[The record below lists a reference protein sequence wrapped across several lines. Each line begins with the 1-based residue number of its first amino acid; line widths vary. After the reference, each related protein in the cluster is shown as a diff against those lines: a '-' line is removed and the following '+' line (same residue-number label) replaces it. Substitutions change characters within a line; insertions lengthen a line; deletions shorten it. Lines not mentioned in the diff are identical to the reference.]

1 MRFLTRR
8 RVIALLSF
16 IALAFLALV
25 GGLVIYINSPS
36 FEREA
41 RGYIVRQI
49 EKQTGAEVTLD
60 DFNWSL
66 RRQRVHL
73 GGLILRGL
81 EPRNGPP
88 LASLPAIDVGI
99 NFRSLFQKKIDLFEL
114 TLTKPEFHIFIDEQ
128 GKTNFPTPP
137 ERGPRGS
144 FDFEVAIANFRFI
157 DGAAFL
163 NERRVNIDF
172 VLANLAA
179 DLSYRSTT
187 NVLTSHLRY
196 DGQYIR
202 PDNPT
207 IPYTFDADMDY
218 TVGTLIAHRIH
229 LQTGKSLL
237 KMQGKINDLLKKTIN
252 GKLDYAGT
260 VEVPFLNYFFQKEQ
274 FAGTADVAGFLEFS
288 GGYFFSKGTAT
299 SESITFNEWTTKEFR
314 SDYSYYFPEKRAA
327 FHNLHTNIF
336 GGNAT
341 GSAAIE
347 NVPGESRIVL
357 DLGYSGVDAA
367 ALANSY
373 PWDPKYRIY
382 SNVTGTLTGWFEG
395 KMERYLF
402 AGNANF
408 KPYTPPSVAGVVPL
422 PIEGTTGYQIT
433 PGQARVSN
441 GDLRFGS
448 THVQADG
455 VITEKNTDLKVVMDS
470 TDLRDAYFIYDDAN
484 GAGTFEGTLTGP
496 LKTPVLTGNFTL
508 KNHSYQ
514 KKWTI
519 EEAAGHVRLDT
530 LTEIADLERV
540 RLRQGRS
547 EIVVGGTTALDG
559 SPADLDIQAE
569 RVFGEDLR
577 AFVDRKIGGTF
588 AGRMRLTSFDPMKVE
603 GDLRATNLVIDD
615 RDVGNASG
623 HLRYFDPV
631 IDLSALQITR
641 NGSSLSGNVTY
652 NPTSEAVKFA
662 VRISSVNFDS
672 IKWIGL
678 PEALKGTIRQADLQG
693 DGTLRQPNVK
703 GTGVIENL
711 AFKSEVFPMVR
722 VNVTSSGSDVNASI
736 EVARNLS
743 LDVKVNAAGAGYPF
757 TANAKFTQYALEQ
770 IVGLSQGTLKAT
782 GTAVLNGLLN
792 DPSKLRGQGQIDTAE
807 GVIQGRNIL
816 ISKPFTFD
824 FNPERL
830 MVSNIILTGDGTS
843 ATIGGTIGLTEN
855 TPLNLDVV
863 GQIDLKLLSAAAT
876 TQFETAGTIN
886 VNGHIRGTAQNPDLS
901 GRAEVSKASLS
912 KPGFF
917 TSLTDING
925 ELAFEGNRVRL
936 DNMSGLMGGG
946 TVRMEGNLA
955 LQQAQI
961 QGMNIRI
968 ETNNVRIRYPEG
980 LRTVLNGTLVLR
992 GTSIAPILEGDLE
1005 IQRMEYRSSFEE
1017 FLTMVTGPTTIQGP
1031 SQLDQLRLA
1040 LHVEGGRNITIQN
1053 ELADVEARVDIDIK
1067 GTAGHPALTGHVEA
1081 SGGTM
1086 TFQGKKYTITRGNVD
1101 FVNPLRIEPVVDL
1114 QAETD
1119 IRDYRVILAVT
1130 GRGDQVRLNMR
1141 SDPPLPQIDI
1151 VNLIAG
1157 GKTRQELLE
1166 SGTTRTAVTEE
1177 QLFKGSAAS
1186 ILSGLLQERI
1196 GGGAINRLGIG
1207 NIRVGPD
1214 PSLIAARN
1222 QAAIRL
1228 TYEYQVTKDLSVTYS
1243 RDLTQANPET
1253 TSGANYDLIQIEYF
1267 VSKNISVIASRD
1279 EADAKSLDVR
1289 FKKRLK

>member
-1 MRFLTRR
+1 LTRR

-16 IALAFLALV
+16 IALAFLALA

-49 EKQTGAEVTLD
+49 ERQTGAEVTLD
-60 DFNWSL
+60 EFNWSL

-88 LASLPAIDVGI
+88 LASLPTIDVGI
-99 NFRSLFQKKIDLFEL
+99 NFRSLFQKKLDLFEL
-114 TLTKPEFHIFIDEQ
+114 TLSKPEFHIFIDER

-144 FDFEVAIANFRFI
+144 FDFEVAIDNFRFI
-157 DGAAFL
+157 EGAAFL
-163 NERRVNIDF
+163 NERQISIDF

-179 DLSYRSTT
+179 ELSYRSTT
-187 NVLTSHLRY
+187 SVLTSHLRY

-202 PDNPT
+202 QDNPT

-218 TVGTLIAHRIH
+218 TVGTLIAHRIN

-237 KMQGKINDLLKKTIN
+237 KLQGKINDLLKKTIN
-252 GKLDYAGT
+252 GKLDYTGT
-260 VEVPFLNYFFQKEQ
+260 VEVPFLNYFFQKEK

-288 GGYFFSKGTAT
+288 GGYFFSKGTTT
-299 SESITFNEWTTKEFR
+299 SESITFNEWVTKEFR

-327 FHNLHTNIF
+327 FHNMRTNIF
-336 GGNAT
+336 GGTAA

-347 NVPGESRIVL
+347 NIPGEARIIL
-357 DLGYSGVDAA
+357 DVGYSGVDAA

-382 SNVTGTLTGWFEG
+382 SNVTGTLNGWFEG
-395 KMERYLF
+395 RMERYLF

-408 KPYTPPSVAGVVPL
+408 KAYTPPSVADVVPL
-422 PIEGTTGYQIT
+422 PIDGTTGYQIT
-433 PGQARVSN
+433 PGLARVSN

-448 THVQADG
+448 THVKADG
-455 VITEKNTDLKVVMDS
+455 LIAEKNTDLKVVLDS
-470 TDLRDAYFIYDDAN
+470 TDLRDGYFIYDDAN
-484 GAGTFEGTLTGP
+484 GSGTFDGTLTGP
-496 LKTPVLTGNFTL
+496 IKTPVFKGNFTL
-508 KNHSYQ
+508 KNHSYH
-514 KKWTI
+514 KKGTI
-519 EEAAGHVRLDT
+519 EDAVGLVRLDT
-530 LTEIADLERV
+530 LTEMADLDRV
-540 RLRQGRS
+540 HLRQGRS
-547 EIVVGGTTALDG
+547 EIVVTGTTALAG
-559 SPADLDIQAE
+559 SPADLEIQAV

-577 AFVDRKIGGTF
+577 AFVDRKIGGTI

-631 IDLSALQITR
+631 IELGSLQITR
-641 NGSSLSGNVTY
+641 NGSSLAGNVTY
-652 NPTSEAVKFA
+652 NPTSEVVKFA
-662 VRISSVNFDS
+662 VRVSSVDFDS

-678 PEALKGTIRQADLQG
+678 PDALKGTIRQADLQG
-693 DGTLRQPNVK
+693 DGTLKQPNVK

-711 AFKSEVFPMVR
+711 AFKSEVFPLVR

-736 EVARNLS
+736 EAARNLN
-743 LDVKVNAAGAGYPF
+743 LDVKVNAAAAGYPF
-757 TANAKFTQYALEQ
+757 TANAKFTQYGLEQ
-770 IVGLSQGTLKAT
+770 IAGLAQGTMKAT
-782 GTAVLNGLLN
+782 GTAVLTGLLN
-792 DPSKLRGQGQIDTAE
+792 DPSKLRGEGQIETAE
-807 GVIQGRNIL
+807 GVLRGYNIH

-830 MVSNIILTGDGTS
+830 MVSNIILTGEGTA
-843 ATIGGTIGLTEN
+843 ATIGGTIGLTDR
-855 TPLNLDVV
+855 TPLNLEIDGLV
-863 GQIDLKLLSAAAT
+863 DLKLLSAAT
-876 TQFETAGTIN
+876 TQYETAGTVN
-886 VNGHIRGTAQNPDLS
+886 VNGRIRGTAQNPDLS
-901 GRAEVSKASLS
+901 GHAEVSRASLS

-917 TSLTDING
+917 TSLNNVNG
-925 ELAFEGNRVRL
+925 ELFFEGNRVRL
-936 DNMSGLMGGG
+936 DNMTGQMGGG
-946 TVRMEGNLA
+946 TVQLQGNLV

-961 QGMNIRI
+961 EGMNVRI

-980 LRTVLNGTLVLR
+980 LRTVINGTLVLR
-992 GTSIAPILEGDLE
+992 GTSTAPILEGDLE
-1005 IQRMEYRSSFEE
+1005 IQRMEYRSSFEN

-1031 SQLDQLRLA
+1031 SQLDQLRLS
-1040 LHVEGGRNITIQN
+1040 LHIEGGRNITIQN
-1053 ELADVEARVDIDIK
+1053 ELADVEARVDIDIT

-1130 GRGDQVRLNMR
+1130 GRGDQIRLNMR

-1166 SGTTRTAVTEE
+1166 SGTTRTPVSEE

-1214 PSLIAARN
+1214 PSLLAARN

-1243 RDLTQANPET
+1243 RDLTQTNQV
-1253 TSGANYDLIQIEYF
+1253 DLTDIIQIEYF
-1267 VSKNISVIASRD
+1267 VSKSVSVIASRD
-1279 EADAKSLDVR
+1279 ETDAKSLDVR